1 MPSLINKIMTLLGAA
16 LPGRRP
22 VSVLQPFADNPA
34 VRLSLVHD
42 IANERVPPAADS
54 SPLEMAAVC
63 SLLLATRPYPDGE
76 AAMYRLSAGGWL
88 AKFDPGFYKALEDA
102 GRTYARQ
109 GRDALALDLLRLGKA
124 LAEMQGSPE
133 WAEHF
138 GTQVAGKR

>member
-1 MPSLINKIMTLLGAA
+1 MPSLINKLMTLLGAA

-76 AAMYRLSAGGWL
+76 AAMYRLSAAGWL
-88 AKFDPGFYKALEDA
+88 AKFDQGFYKALEDA
-102 GRTYARQ
+102 SRTYARQ
-109 GRDALALDLLRLGKA
+109 GRDALAFDLLRLGKA
-124 LAEMQGSPE
+124 IADMQGSPA
-133 WAEHF
+133 WAERL

>member
-1 MPSLINKIMTLLGAA
+1 MPSLFNKIMTLLGAA

-42 IANERVPPAADS
+42 IANERVAPAADS

-76 AAMYRLSAGGWL
+76 AAMYRLSAAGWL
-88 AKFDPGFYKALEDA
+88 AKFDPGFYQALEEA
-102 GRTYARQ
+102 SRTYGRQ
-109 GRDALALDLLRLGKA
+109 GRGTLSLDLLRLGKA
-124 LAEMQGSPE
+124 IADIQGSPE
-133 WAEHF
+133 WAERF
-138 GTQVAGKR
+138 GAAVAGKR